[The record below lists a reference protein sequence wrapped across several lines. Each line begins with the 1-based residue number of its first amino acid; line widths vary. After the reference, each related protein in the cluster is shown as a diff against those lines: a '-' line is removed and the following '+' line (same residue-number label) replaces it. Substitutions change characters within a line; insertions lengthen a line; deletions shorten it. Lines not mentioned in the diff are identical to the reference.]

1 MEYFRSP
8 RRPFDLSEEDN
19 QKAPKNPK
27 DFIMWIADERP
38 STYFRR
44 GGFHCHAGAWRS
56 LDDTYYLINKRWPMS
71 ELEFLDL
78 IKAVFYGN
86 HSYQSP
92 WARSKKI
99 LLGLSYC
106 YVINRVVMKVQH
118 PDFTVVTKA
127 VVWGNYYKGFSNSYN
142 IKPALRKYLLKNV

>member
-27 DFIMWIADERP
+27 NFIMWVADERP

-44 GGFHCHAGAWRS
+44 GGLHCRSGALRS
-56 LDDTYYLINKRWPMS
+56 LDDTYYLINKIWPMS

-86 HSYQSP
+86 HSYQAP

-106 YVINRVVMKVQH
+106 YVINRVVINSFH
-118 PDFTVVTKA
+118 PDFANVKKA
-127 VVWGNYYKGFSNSYN
+127 FVWGNYYKGFSNSYN